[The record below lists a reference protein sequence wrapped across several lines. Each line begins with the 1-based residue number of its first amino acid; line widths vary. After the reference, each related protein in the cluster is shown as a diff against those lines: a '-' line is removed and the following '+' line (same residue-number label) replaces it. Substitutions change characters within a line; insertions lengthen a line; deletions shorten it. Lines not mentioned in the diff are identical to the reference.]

1 MTDTSDSAL
10 VARVL
15 SGNRDAFGTL
25 VERYQDQMLAY
36 VKYMGFG
43 EPEACDVV
51 QDAFVRAFRHLGR
64 CGEPDRFAGWLF
76 KIVSN
81 LCRTTGSR
89 NSRWRWESL
98 DPDGPTLVSKLPGP
112 DEQMEANWTK
122 ERVRAALDTVPAD
135 QREALVLMYLQGHSV
150 KDIEALTGAS
160 RSAIKMRLKR
170 GREALRRELEPLFSE
185 VHGS

>member
-51 QDAFVRAFRHLGR
+51 QDAFIRAFRHLGR

-76 KIVSN
+76 RIVSN
-81 LCRTTGSR
+81 LCRTAGVKSAR
-89 NSRWRWESL
+89 IRVESL
-98 DPDGPTLVSKLPGP
+98 ESYGSVLVSERPGP
-112 DEQMEANWTK
+112 DEQTEANWTK
-122 ERVRAALDTVPAD
+122 ERVRAALDVVPPD
-135 QREALVLMYLQGHSV
+135 QREALVLMYLRGHSV
-150 KDIEALTGAS
+150 TEIEELTGVS

-170 GREALRRELEPLFSE
+170 GREALKRQLEPLFSE
-185 VHGS
+185 VPES